1 VHITKSDASRAVV
14 IEDSSF
20 NVLATQ
26 AASGDGCAHGG
37 GGNG

>member
-1 VHITKSDASRAVV
+1 VHITKSDGTRAVV

-26 AASGDGCAHGG
+26 AESGDGCGH
-37 GGNG
+37 